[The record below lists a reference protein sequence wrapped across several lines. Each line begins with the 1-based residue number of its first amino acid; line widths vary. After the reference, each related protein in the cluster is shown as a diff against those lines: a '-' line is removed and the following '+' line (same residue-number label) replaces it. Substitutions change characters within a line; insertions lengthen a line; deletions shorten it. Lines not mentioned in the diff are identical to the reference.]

1 MKGKKFLAGLMTAAL
16 VTGLAGCGKT
26 GDTGT
31 AAPGTEQGGSGTGS
45 AAAVQD
51 GESYNIVM
59 EIVTVGENPS
69 GLLEV
74 EQAINDI
81 VFEEL
86 GVTVTLY
93 PISVSEVVAQNNM
106 MLTSGEKLDLIFTLG
121 MTGDLANKGMIMPLD
136 ELQEK
141 YGADIEKS
149 QGPAMAG
156 GYYGGSLYAIPC
168 VELHGSSLGYLAR
181 TDMLDEIGF
190 ELEEDKIYSIEE
202 LEELFASFKEK
213 YGDGYYCLA
222 GMSSTTDNYASYN
235 LVDSLGT
242 QSSCGVMMGAGLDG
256 NTTIE
261 NLYASEEYAAYA
273 QRMYDWAQKGY
284 IAPDAAT
291 NTDSAQMQIL
301 GGQYLGSFG
310 TYAGDGSTVFAQACG
325 TDITAIPLQEGH
337 ATTGQFTG
345 LTWSIPTT
353 CENPEKTYEFLNY
366 LYQEHELDRDVDTI
380 LTLGLQNVSWKMLET
395 GEGSRGIMTYMDG
408 VDATSTP
415 YNMALGIYGDKLSQ
429 PKWSPLTLDYYDQ
442 VAEFNA
448 SITDDRK
455 SLALGYAFDS
465 TSVSS
470 QKAAVDSVVS
480 QYAGL
485 ISSGSVA
492 PESVLAE
499 FNQALTDAG
508 IDEIIAENQRQL
520 DEWLAQQ

>member
-1 MKGKKFLAGLMTAAL
+1 
-16 VTGLAGCGKT
+16 
-26 GDTGT
+26 
-31 AAPGTEQGGSGTGS
+31 
-45 AAAVQD
+45 
-51 GESYNIVM
+51 
-59 EIVTVGENPS
+59 
-69 GLLEV
+69 
-74 EQAINDI
+74 
-81 VFEEL
+81 
-86 GVTVTLY
+86 
-93 PISVSEVVAQNNM
+93 
-106 MLTSGEKLDLIFTLG
+106 
-121 MTGDLANKGMIMPLD
+121 
-136 ELQEK
+136 
-141 YGADIEKS
+141 
-149 QGPAMAG
+149 
-156 GYYGGSLYAIPC
+156 
-168 VELHGSSLGYLAR
+168 
-181 TDMLDEIGF
+181 
-190 ELEEDKIYSIEE
+190 
-202 LEELFASFKEK
+202 
-213 YGDGYYCLA
+213 
-222 GMSSTTDNYASYN
+222 MSSTTDNYASYN

-242 QSSCGVMMGAGLDG
+242 QSSCGVLMGAGLDG